1 LSWHVTDDVLLY
13 YTWSQGFR
21 PGGFNRGTKFTQDDA
36 AGNYQYETPS
46 TYRPDTLVNNE
57 IGWKTE
63 LFNHRLQINGAVY
76 QEDWKNTIVEFF
88 DPQQGFG
95 NLTFVTNGPNYRV
108 RGGELQTI
116 ARVTEGLTIQGSAS
130 YNKSTQANSPFIDN
144 NNPASPNFGKPITS
158 IPNVFGLQGSPLGQS
173 PLFQGNMRVR
183 YEYPIGAYRA
193 FTQVGGVYYGGSQS
207 TVGTVDNY
215 YMGGYA
221 TFDASA
227 GVAKDA
233 WNVQFFTQNLANR
246 DASTYTNS
254 AQFILTQTPLR
265 PRIAGVK
272 FGYKF

>member
-1 LSWHVTDDVLLY
+1 
-13 YTWSQGFR
+13 
-21 PGGFNRGTKFTQDDA
+21 
-36 AGNYQYETPS
+36 
-46 TYRPDTLVNNE
+46 
-57 IGWKTE
+57 
-63 LFNHRLQINGAVY
+63 
-76 QEDWKNTIVEFF
+76 
-88 DPQQGFG
+88 
-95 NLTFVTNGPNYRV
+95 
-108 RGGELQTI
+108 
-116 ARVTEGLTIQGSAS
+116 
-130 YNKSTQANSPFIDN
+130 
-144 NNPASPNFGKPITS
+144 
-158 IPNVFGLQGSPLGQS
+158 
-173 PLFQGNMRVR
+173 MRVR
-183 YEYPIGAYRA
+183 YEYPIGEYRA

-221 TFDASA
+221 TFDASV